1 MTKKT
6 SMTWDEEAIQGK
18 LGATINPGDP
28 VWTFTGV
35 YGGRSISINKGVF
48 KGVRRTKTKYGY
60 YGDSYRENV
69 EYIVERADG
78 SLTRIQY
85 PQNIAD
91 INLTLEQLDGKTV

>member
-6 SMTWDEEAIQGK
+6 SMTWDEVAINGK
-18 LGATINPGDP
+18 LGASIKPGDP

-35 YGGRSISINKGVF
+35 YGGRSIAINKGVF
-48 KGVRRTKTKYGY
+48 KGVRRIPVKYGMT
-60 YGDSYRENV
+60 GDVYRESV